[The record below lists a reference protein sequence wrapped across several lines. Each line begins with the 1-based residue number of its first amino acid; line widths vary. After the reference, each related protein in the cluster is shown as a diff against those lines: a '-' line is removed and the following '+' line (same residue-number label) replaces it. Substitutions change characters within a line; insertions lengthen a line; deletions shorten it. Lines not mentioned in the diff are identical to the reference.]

1 MKKITVTLALEVNDE
16 QSIDLSSISQ
26 IKLDEIVAW
35 KVEEGHTHPP
45 EFEFGVLTLQ
55 NTIDGDRV
63 R

>member
-1 MKKITVTLALEVNDE
+1 MQKITVTLALEVSDKK
-16 QSIDLSSISQ
+16 SIDLSSISW

-55 NTIDGDRV
+55 STIDGDKV